1 MKILATKEGGKL
13 LNKDL
18 EKRQRVNDLL
28 VVENESATVQLN
40 MTADEASDFELMT
53 EQHIDS
59 DVMPD
64 EVVSKLQTFL
74 EEEGLFE

>member
-53 EQHIDS
+53 DQQIDS

-64 EVVSKLQTFL
+64 EVVSKLQTYL

>member
-53 EQHIDS
+53 DQQIDS

-64 EVVSKLQTFL
+64 SVVSKLQAYL

>member
-18 EKRQRVNDLL
+18 EKRERVNDLL
-28 VVENESATVQLN
+28 VVENESGTVQIN
-40 MTADEASDFELMT
+40 MTSDEADDCERIT
-53 EQHIDS
+53 GQQIDS

-64 EVVSKLQTFL
+64 SVVSKLQAYL

>member
-28 VVENESATVQLN
+28 VVENESGTVQIN
-40 MTADEASDFELMT
+40 MTSDEADDFERMT
-53 EQHIDS
+53 DQKIDS

-64 EVVSKLQTFL
+64 SVMSKLQNFL

>member
-53 EQHIDS
+53 DQQIDS